1 MQTNDQP
8 IDQERLADMIE
19 NIVKCYGLM
28 QVKLVIGHK
37 LYKKKAAEIKN
48 MIEKSSHFW
57 YD

>member
-1 MQTNDQP
+1 
-8 IDQERLADMIE
+8 MIE